1 MPEAAQGD
9 RKVYDQL
16 DLALLRELQRNA
28 RQTNRELAKATHVV
42 PSTSLQRVRALLD
55 RGVVTGFHAAVDLRT
70 IGRGVQALVFVKIRP
85 PSRRVI
91 DQFRVWIMKLPEVL
105 GVFVTSGDHDFVIH
119 IAVGD
124 TGDLYG
130 FVLDRLTQRPEIADV
145 YTSVVFEH
153 ARATVVQP
161 ASDRGPGNGKAR
173 PASPAGNGHARPGEP
188 RWSSR
193 R

>member
-1 MPEAAQGD
+1 MFD
-9 RKVYDQL
+9 RL
-16 DLALLRELQRNA
+16 DLALLRELQRDA
-28 RQTNRELAKATHVV
+28 RQTNRELARATHVV
-42 PSTSLQRVRALLD
+42 PSTSLQRVRTLLD
-55 RGVVTGFHAAVDLRT
+55 RGVLTGFHAAVDLRT

-91 DQFRVWIMKLPEVL
+91 DQFRVWIMQLPEVL

-130 FVLDRLTQRPEIADV
+130 FVLDHLTQRPEIADV

-153 ARATVVQP
+153 ARNTVVEP
-161 ASDRGPGNGKAR
+161 AGARESENGKAR
-173 PASPAGNGHARPGEP
+173 SVSVAVNGSHTYPGDPRARRP
-188 RWSSR
+188 RGQP
-193 R
+193 